1 MLLCSMWRN
10 YMKLCARFTRSF
22 SIFINTIVRQ
32 HFIHEAALLL
42 LLIHWARASERRKS
56 ISKYYLKMCL
66 FIRCNTSLCTVADSS
81 NAAHCIICE
90 RLFCISDHVQSSMN
104 DFSSA
109 LFAKAC
115 YLWNTKCVHQIIFHH
130 STYPTP
136 TPLRFFQT
144 LSSHT
149 HVFK

>member
-115 YLWNTKCVHQIIFHH
+115 YLWNTKMRAPNHF
-130 STYPTP
+130 SSLYLPYPNP
-136 TPLRFFQT
+136 TLL
-144 LSSHT
+144 LSNSELSHT
-149 HVFK
+149 CI